1 MGNKQDGQQQRRD
14 GEHAYVADNPDV
26 AELHVAGVGESDLN
40 LSVERLIDSLDDT
53 QRPLLTP
60 CSPGSSGI

>member
-1 MGNKQDGQQQRRD
+1 
-14 GEHAYVADNPDV
+14 VADDPDV

-40 LSVERLIDSLDDT
+40 LSVERLIDSLDET

-60 CSPGSSGI
+60 CSPGSSGM

>member
-1 MGNKQDGQQQRRD
+1 MANSGAATGNTPTWPTIPMLQ
-14 GEHAYVADNPDV
+14 
-26 AELHVAGVGESDLN
+26 ELHVAGVAESDLN

-60 CSPGSSGI
+60 SSPGSSSM